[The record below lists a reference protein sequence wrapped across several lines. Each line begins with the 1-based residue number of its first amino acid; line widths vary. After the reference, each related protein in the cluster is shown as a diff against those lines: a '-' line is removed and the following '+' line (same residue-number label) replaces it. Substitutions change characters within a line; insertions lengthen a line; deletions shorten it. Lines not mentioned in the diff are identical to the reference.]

1 MQKLCPEA
9 WEKYTEGLMG
19 GKKKKDTMLKDKCP

>member
-9 WEKYTEGLMG
+9 WENYTEGLMG
-19 GKKKKDTMLKDKCP
+19 GEEKKKKKKQC